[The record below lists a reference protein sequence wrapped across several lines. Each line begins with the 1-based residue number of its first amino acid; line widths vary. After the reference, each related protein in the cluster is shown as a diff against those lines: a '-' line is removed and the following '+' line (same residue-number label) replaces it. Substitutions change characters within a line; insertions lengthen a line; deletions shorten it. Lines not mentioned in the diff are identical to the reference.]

1 MSNIRYTP
9 SIAPNTSEELPQYV
23 KKELD
28 NISATVNNIADGN
41 VEKVY
46 VEPPKPR
53 AGDKRYAD
61 GTNWNPGQ
69 GENLYYYDGTNWIAY
84 AGGSGAGDFVQ
95 VGDTTSHTA
104 SAINTPTAITLDT
117 LAYSQGI
124 SINSTDTSK
133 VEFTHSGTY
142 YIHFSCLL
150 ESSSANSKDIW
161 IFPRVNGVDIPGS
174 TIFHTL
180 ADNGHKRTLSKGGI
194 FEITAGDY
202 LQAVFAVSSLAL
214 AIVPQPATSFAPSA
228 PSASIEIIQ
237 LSQ

>member
-1 MSNIRYTP
+1 MSNRYTP
-9 SIAPNTSEELPQYV
+9 NTVPDNLDDLKQFLQEEFKSV
-23 KKELD
+23 S
-28 NISATVNNIADGN
+28 SASNNQADGHAD
-41 VEKVY
+41 KVY
-46 VEPPKPR
+46 AEPPKPR
-53 AGDKRYAD
+53 TGDKRYAD

-84 AGGSGAGDFVQ
+84 AGGSGAGDFAQ
-95 VGDTTSHTA
+95 IDDTTSHTA
-104 SAINTPTAITLDT
+104 SVINTPTAITWDT
-117 LAYSQGI
+117 LPSSQGI

-150 ESSSANSKDIW
+150 ESSSSSNKDIW
-161 IFPRVNGVDIPGS
+161 IFPSINGNVSQGS

-180 ADNGHKRTLSKGGI
+180 AANSHKRTLSKGGI

-202 LQAVFAVSSLAL
+202 LQAMFAVSSLDL

-228 PSASIEIIQ
+228 PSASMEIIQ

>member
-1 MSNIRYTP
+1 MSDIRYTKLP
-9 SIAPNTSEELPQYV
+9 VPDKPEELSGYLND
-23 KKELD
+23 ELRR
-28 NISATVNNIADGN
+28 ISETFSNIADGHTD
-41 VEKVY
+41 KSY
-46 VEPPKPR
+46 VSVDKPR
-53 AGDKRYAD
+53 TGDKRYAD

-84 AGGSGAGDFVQ
+84 AGGSGAGDFAQ
-95 VGDTTSHTA
+95 IDDTTSHTA
-104 SAINTPTAITLDT
+104 SVINTPTAITWDT
-117 LAYSQGI
+117 LPSSQGI

-150 ESSSANSKDIW
+150 ESASSNNKDIW
-161 IFPRVNGVDIPGS
+161 IFPSINGNVSQGS

-180 ADNGHKRTLSKGGI
+180 AANSHKRTLSKGGI

-202 LQAVFAVSSLAL
+202 LQAMFAVSSLDL

>member
-1 MSNIRYTP
+1 MSDIRYTKLP
-9 SIAPNTSEELPQYV
+9 VPDKPEELSGYLND
-23 KKELD
+23 ELRR
-28 NISATVNNIADGN
+28 ISETFSNIADGHTD
-41 VEKVY
+41 KSY
-46 VEPPKPR
+46 VSVDKPR
-53 AGDKRYAD
+53 TGDKRYAD

-84 AGGSGAGDFVQ
+84 AGGSGAGDFAQ
-95 VGDTTSHTA
+95 IDDTTSHTA
-104 SAINTPTAITLDT
+104 SVINTPTAITWDT
-117 LAYSQGI
+117 LPSSQGI

-150 ESSSANSKDIW
+150 ESASSNNKDIW
-161 IFPRVNGVDIPGS
+161 IFPSINGNVSQGS

-180 ADNGHKRTLSKGGI
+180 AANSHKRTLSKGGI

-202 LQAVFAVSSLAL
+202 LQAMFAVSSLDL

-228 PSASIEIIQ
+228 PSASMEIIQ
-237 LSQ
+237 LRQ

>member
-1 MSNIRYTP
+1 MSNRYTP
-9 SIAPNTSEELPQYV
+9 SIVPDSLEDL
-23 KKELD
+23 KKFLQDEFKLVAAA
-28 NISATVNNIADGN
+28 SNNLADGHIKKSH
-41 VEKVY
+41 VA
-46 VEPPKPR
+46 PAKPR

-180 ADNGHKRTLSKGGI
+180 ADNGNKRTLSKGGI

-202 LQAVFAVSSLAL
+202 LQAMFAVSSLAL

>member
-1 MSNIRYTP
+1 MSNRYTP
-9 SIAPNTSEELPQYV
+9 SIVPDSLEDL
-23 KKELD
+23 KKFLQDEFKLVAAA
-28 NISATVNNIADGN
+28 SNNLADGHIKKSH
-41 VEKVY
+41 VA
-46 VEPPKPR
+46 PAKPR

>member
-1 MSNIRYTP
+1 MSSRYTP
-9 SIAPNTSEELPQYV
+9 LPVPTKPEDTPAYLQEEL
-23 KKELD
+23 KR
-28 NISATVNNIADGN
+28 ISITTNNLADGN

-84 AGGSGAGDFVQ
+84 AGGSGAGDFAQ
-95 VGDTTSHTA
+95 VDDTTSHTA
-104 SAINTPTAITLDT
+104 SVINTPTAITWDT
-117 LAYSQGI
+117 LPYSQGI
-124 SINSTDTSK
+124 SINSIDTSK
-133 VEFTHSGTY
+133 IEFTNSGKY
-142 YIHFSCLL
+142 YMHFSCLL
-150 ESSSANSKDIW
+150 ESNSSSNKEIW
-161 IFPRVNGVDIPGS
+161 IFPRINGTDVDGS
-174 TIFHTL
+174 TIYHTL
-180 ADNGHKRTLSKGGI
+180 AANGHKRTLSKGGI

-202 LQAVFAVSSLAL
+202 LQAMFAVSSLNL
-214 AIVPQPATSFAPSA
+214 SIVPQPATSFAPSA

>member
-1 MSNIRYTP
+1 MSNRYTP
-9 SIAPNTSEELPQYV
+9 SIVPDSLEDL
-23 KKELD
+23 KKFLQDEFKLVAAA
-28 NISATVNNIADGN
+28 SNNLADGHIKKSH
-41 VEKVY
+41 VA
-46 VEPPKPR
+46 PAKPR

-202 LQAVFAVSSLAL
+202 LQAMFAVSSLAL

>member
-1 MSNIRYTP
+1 MSNRYTP
-9 SIAPNTSEELPQYV
+9 NTVPDNLDDLKQFLQEEFKSV
-23 KKELD
+23 S
-28 NISATVNNIADGN
+28 SASNNQADGHAD
-41 VEKVY
+41 KVY
-46 VEPPKPR
+46 AEPPKPR
-53 AGDKRYAD
+53 TGDKRYAD

-84 AGGSGAGDFVQ
+84 AGGSGAGDFAQ
-95 VGDTTSHTA
+95 IDDTTSHTA
-104 SAINTPTAITLDT
+104 SVINTPTAITWDT
-117 LAYSQGI
+117 LPSSQGI

-150 ESSSANSKDIW
+150 ESSSSSNKDIW
-161 IFPRVNGVDIPGS
+161 IFPSINGNVSQGS

-180 ADNGHKRTLSKGGI
+180 AANRHKRTLSKGGI

-202 LQAVFAVSSLAL
+202 LQAMFAVSSLDL

-228 PSASIEIIQ
+228 PSASMEIIQ

>member
-9 SIAPNTSEELPQYV
+9 SITPNTSEELHQYV

>member
-9 SIAPNTSEELPQYV
+9 SITPNTSEELPQYV

-41 VEKVY
+41 VEQVY

-84 AGGSGAGDFVQ
+84 AGGSGAGDFAQ
-95 VGDTTSHTA
+95 VDDTTSHTA
-104 SAINTPTAITLDT
+104 SVINTPTAITWDT
-117 LAYSQGI
+117 LPSSQGI

-150 ESSSANSKDIW
+150 ESSSSSNKDIW
-161 IFPRVNGVDIPGS
+161 IFPSINGNVSQGS

-180 ADNGHKRTLSKGGI
+180 AANTHKRTLSKGGI

-202 LQAVFAVSSLAL
+202 LQAMFAVSSLNL

>member
-1 MSNIRYTP
+1 MSIRY
-9 SIAPNTSEELPQYV
+9 AQSEVPESNEDVPGFLKVELT
-23 KKELD
+23 KMAG
-28 NISATVNNIADGN
+28 IINNIADGN

-104 SAINTPTAITLDT
+104 SAINTSTAITWDT